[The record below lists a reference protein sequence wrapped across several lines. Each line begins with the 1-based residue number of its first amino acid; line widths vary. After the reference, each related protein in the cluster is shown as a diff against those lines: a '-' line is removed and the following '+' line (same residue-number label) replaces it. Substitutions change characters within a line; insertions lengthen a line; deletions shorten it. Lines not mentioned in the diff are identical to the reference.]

1 MVPNIGIEIKTN
13 ELKSIQLDV
22 FSSFWDSFDGK
33 PYQSLKSFWST
44 TGIKKKT
51 LFGLHVG
58 FGMFT
63 LQKPR
68 WPVIYDQFQDPSTY
82 NTNTD
87 AFQSGRV
94 AFYGVRVGYK
104 KLLGDRI

>member
-1 MVPNIGIEIKTN
+1 MRINFHILFFLFSLYNSFAQTEVKFNLATAAVLVPNIGIEIKTT

-22 FSSFWDSFDGK
+22 LGSFWDSFDGK
-33 PYQSLKSFWST
+33 PYQSLKSLWST

-63 LQKPR
+63 E
-68 WPVIYDQFQDPSTY
+68 
-82 NTNTD
+82 N
-87 AFQSGRV
+87 
-94 AFYGVRVGYK
+94 
-104 KLLGDRI
+104 